1 VDALNAS
8 IDNAFSTL
16 GLLLVFIFV
25 LFDLRF
31 PQITAK
37 IEAEIPDK
45 KRMKERQIHRR
56 ELRKCLWQKGLP
68 LMLVYAAVV
77 YLMLPLL
84 VRVVASS
91 RLDPLHFDFLRTGF
105 VLIFLFALGFFVW
118 SLTLAARLI
127 GKIRE
132 AK

>member
-91 RLDPLHFDFLRTGF
+91 RLDPRCLRKQEFQGIPHFLPGQNT
-105 VLIFLFALGFFVW
+105 V
-118 SLTLAARLI
+118 RL
-127 GKIRE
+127 E
-132 AK
+132 PY